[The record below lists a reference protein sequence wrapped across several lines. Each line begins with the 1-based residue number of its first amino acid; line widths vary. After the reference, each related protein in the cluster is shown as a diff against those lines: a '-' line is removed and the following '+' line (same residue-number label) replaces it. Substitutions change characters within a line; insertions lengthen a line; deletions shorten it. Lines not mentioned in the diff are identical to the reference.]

1 MLTNHFTR
9 ISEYA
14 SSTGIKRKAISAFGR
29 VGSLYDSCRDNI
41 LVNDNRRI
49 SSQSYK
55 TSGSVKCMVIHGH
68 SEAGRNLL
76 RTIDIEND
84 LRLSLLLN
92 LTRPLGIASVLTYSN
107 PISENTRFLS
117 YSWIARQEQISS
129 EVIRNMKLSDSITPT
144 CPATHVITGVEY
156 GIDVLAVLQL
166 PTETRSIMEIDHIL
180 QKISRCLSS
189 GENILSLL
197 TAEENNQLRKINNIT
212 IYSNIPDLTA
222 LDDIFKLFHQ
232 IQIIK
237 RNSNACQPITYLLQ
251 PLAELYPKN
260 MRNYAV
266 LHDLPPTLHHSLEQ
280 YVLQRRTTIKSLK
293 EVFQKKL
300 ERFLKNYLEG
310 LFRGAHVRYLQ
321 IQRDYR
327 LEIKQLSNLLF
338 DFRTGQIGISVVNNN
353 LIDKS
358 RTNSTYEFVR
368 TVYTLEEKA
377 NFISYLLSQNFSY
390 FNAIDHHIN
399 NRDNENTIPTK
410 IPKIGPNY
418 RILCS
423 DDTLNRNY
431 RENFNQIRLRLQQEQ
446 RRDPSLRLIYADFS
460 YSLYKVHNIHVL
472 GSTNNEKRPIQQP
485 QSSFKKSA
493 TFPEVHREERPP
505 LKETRNATR
514 LSSTDETINIL
525 LLGETGVGKSTFINA
540 FINYLR
546 FGTFEK
552 AQSNTPSV
560 LIPVSFTMTIGD
572 HFEERTVQFGN
583 VKDSNGED
591 FNHRGQSVTQHCKSY
606 IFTLNHNEI
615 SKKIKIRIIDTPGF
629 GDTRGVGHD
638 ERNMEHIL
646 QYINN
651 LTHLNAICFLLKP
664 NASKLNIF
672 YRTCFTQLFSFLS
685 PAARHNIIFCF
696 TNARSTFYAPGNTAP
711 LLKTMLA
718 ESSMSDITFK
728 KENTFCF
735 DSESFRYLVAL
746 ENRIPFTLNE
756 KREYELSWSTS
767 AKEATR
773 LIDYIR
779 TNHTSSPICSGFQ
792 SMKQAQFEI
801 SSMIRPILET
811 IRNILRNIILCKM
824 NQSNISIELYPKHVL
839 NPAAKCFSCHPP
851 TINLSQFWIAL
862 DVPHQFKNKC
872 HTCSC
877 AADRHAPIDY
887 VLEYKSIGRSPTYHL
902 NEMNEMLHR
911 IYFASAEL
919 SLFLIHGA
927 CSTNDD
933 LFILGFKQMIMN
945 EKNICAEQQSNK
957 MNIQLV
963 TELEKA
969 QYEYEQRIR
978 DVASDHRTKTLAN
991 IYEQMRQIR
1000 NYPQINEQMI
1010 AIEQG
1015 QRAIMKQNE
1024 IVV

>member
-1 MLTNHFTR
+1 MLTNQFTR
-9 ISEYA
+9 ISDYA
-14 SSTGIKRKAISAFGR
+14 SSTGIKRKAISGFGR
-29 VGSLYDSCRDNI
+29 VGSLYDCCRDNI
-41 LVNDNRRI
+41 LANDNRRI

-55 TSGSVKCMVIHGH
+55 MSGSVKCMVIHGH

-92 LTRPLGIASVLTYSN
+92 LTRTIGIASVLTHPN

-117 YSWIARQEQISS
+117 YSWIARQEQISNDA
-129 EVIRNMKLSDSITPT
+129 IRNMKLADSIAPT
-144 CPATHVITGVEY
+144 RPATHLITGVDY

-166 PTETRSIMEIDHIL
+166 PSETRSIMEIDHIL
-180 QKISRCLSS
+180 QKISRCLPN
-189 GENILSLL
+189 GANIRSLL
-197 TAEENNQLRKINNIT
+197 TAEENDRLRKINNIT

-237 RNSNACQPITYLLQ
+237 QNSNACQPITYLLQ
-251 PLAELYPKN
+251 PLAELHPKN

-266 LHDLPPTLHHSLEQ
+266 LHDLPPELHHSLEQ
-280 YVLQRRTTIKSLK
+280 YVLRRRTTIQSLK

-310 LFRGAHVRYLQ
+310 LLHGAHVRYLQ
-321 IQRDYR
+321 IKRDYH
-327 LEIKQLSNLLF
+327 LEMKQLSNLLF
-338 DFRTGQIGISVVNNN
+338 DFRSGQIGISVVNNS
-353 LIDKS
+353 LIDKN

-368 TVYTLEEKA
+368 TVYDLEEKA
-377 NFISYLLSQNFSY
+377 IFISYLLNHNFSY
-390 FNAIDHHIN
+390 FNAIDHNIN

-410 IPKIGPNY
+410 IPKIGPHY

-446 RRDPSLRLIYADFS
+446 QRDPSLRLIYADFS

-472 GSTNNEKRPIQQP
+472 GSTNNENRPIQQP
-485 QSSFKKSA
+485 QSSFKKSS

-505 LKETRNATR
+505 LKETPNATR
-514 LSSTDETINIL
+514 SSLTDETINIL

-546 FGTFEK
+546 FGTLEK

-572 HFEERTVQFGN
+572 HFEERTVKFGN
-583 VKDSNGED
+583 VKDSNDED
-591 FNHRGQSVTQHCKSY
+591 FNHPGQSVTQHCKSY

-615 SKKIKIRIIDTPGF
+615 PKNVKIRIIDTPGF
-629 GDTRGVGHD
+629 GDTRGVGYD
-638 ERNMEHIL
+638 DRNMKHIL

-664 NASKLNIF
+664 NASRLNIF
-672 YRTCFTQLFSFLS
+672 FRTYLTQLFSFIGPTVRDKIL
-685 PAARHNIIFCF
+685 FCF
-696 TNARSTFYAPGNTAP
+696 TNARSTFYTPGNTAP
-711 LLKTMLA
+711 LLKSMLA
-718 ESSMSDITFK
+718 ESSMGDISFTK
-728 KENTFCF
+728 KNTFSF

-746 ENRIPFTLNE
+746 QNRIPFTLDE

-779 TNHTSSPICSGFQ
+779 ANHTSSPIRSGFQ

-839 NPAAKCFSCHPP
+839 NPTAMCFTCHPP
-851 TINLSQFWIAL
+851 TINLSQFWITL
-862 DVPHQFKNKC
+862 DVPHQFKTKC
-872 HTCSC
+872 NTCSC
-877 AADRHAPIDY
+877 AAGRHAPIDY
-887 VLEYKSIGRSPTYHL
+887 VLEYKSVGRSPTYHL

-919 SLFLIHGA
+919 SLFLIHVA

-945 EKNICAEQQSNK
+945 EEKMCAEQQSNK
-957 MNIQLV
+957 MNMQLV

-969 QYEYEQRIR
+969 QYEYEQRVR
-978 DVASDHRTKTLAN
+978 DVVSDRRTKTLAN
-991 IYEQMRQIR
+991 IYEKMREIR
-1000 NYPQINEQMI
+1000 NYPQINEQML
-1010 AIEQG
+1010 AIERG
-1015 QRAIMKQNE
+1015 QQAIMKQNE